1 MTSFHDDHI
10 RALTQSELQ
19 GVVGGASPV
28 PIPPIQGGPIHE
40 PVIPIHPTTPVSGA
54 PVPLPMPVIV
64 V

>member
-1 MTSFHDDHI
+1 MTSFHDHHI

-19 GVVGGASPV
+19 GVVGGGTL

-40 PVIPIHPTTPVSGA
+40 PVIPIHPKTPVSGQ